1 VRLYEEILMSMSWR
15 LRDINS
21 MFKYEKYEVKGYK
34 ENPFSWV
41 SFTFTKIGSS
51 WHNVTLFILTP
62 VKVS

>member
-1 VRLYEEILMSMSWR
+1 MSWR